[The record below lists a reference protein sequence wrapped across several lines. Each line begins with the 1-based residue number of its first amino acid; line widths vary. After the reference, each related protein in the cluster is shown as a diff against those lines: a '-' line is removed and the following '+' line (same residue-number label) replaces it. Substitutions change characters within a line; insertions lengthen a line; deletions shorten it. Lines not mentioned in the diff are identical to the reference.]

1 MARDPSDQLSI
12 NTARILAV
20 DMVEQAQSGHP
31 GMPLGAAPML
41 FVLFRHIMNHNPRNP
56 SWLNRDRFVLS
67 AGHASAIL
75 YAMLHLSGYDLTME
89 DLQQFRQLG
98 SRTPGH
104 PEYGLTPGV
113 ETTTGP
119 LGQGIATAVGMAIAE
134 RHAAAILNRGRFKI
148 INHYTYVI
156 CSDGDMMEGIG
167 SEAASLAAHL
177 QLGKLICLYDSN
189 GISIEGPTSLAFT
202 EDTVS
207 RYRAYG
213 WQVLEVEDGNDTNAI
228 HDAVMLARKE
238 TRQPSF
244 IRVRTHI
251 GYGSPNRQDTA
262 KAHGEPLGPEETV
275 LLKAAFGFPPEAR
288 FHVPPEV
295 RKHFRPVRERGEAL
309 EETWNSMLDRYA
321 LQYPESAL
329 SLREQL
335 NGKLPDDWQSA
346 LPSFT
351 PPLERATRQASQAC
365 LESITERL
373 PFLIGGSADL
383 GPSCGTLLKGA
394 ASFTAENPGGST
406 IHFGVREHAM
416 GAILNGIAL
425 SRILR
430 PYGATFL
437 IFADYMKPAIRL
449 AALMRLP
456 VVFIFTHDS
465 IALGEDGP
473 THQPVEQLAMLR
485 AMPHLTLIRPA
496 DANETKAAWAL
507 ALRIKGPVALVLSRQ
522 KLPLLERDNDDCI
535 EHMAKGGYIHSDW
548 KDEPSPEKA
557 AIIIATGS
565 EVHIALQAKAI
576 LDKESIPT
584 RVVSMPSSGLFLR
597 QTEAWQKQVLPP
609 KVTTRVVVEAASP
622 FGWDRFSGPR
632 GRIIAIDRFGA
643 SGPGGAVMEA
653 LGFTANHIAQT
664 VRELKK
670 TAT

>member
-1 MARDPSDQLSI
+1 MAPDASDQLAI
-12 NTARILAV
+12 NTVRILAV
-20 DMVEQAQSGHP
+20 DMVERAQSGHP

-41 FVLFRHIMNHNPRNP
+41 FVLFRHIMRHNPRNP

-67 AGHASAIL
+67 AGHASAML

-119 LGQGIATAVGMAIAE
+119 LGQGIATAVGMAISE
-134 RHAAAILNRGRFKI
+134 RHAAAILNRGEI
-148 INHYTYVI
+148 ELIDHYTYVI

-202 EDTVS
+202 EDTSS

-213 WQVLEVEDGNDTNAI
+213 WHVQEVEDGNDTKAI
-228 HDAVMLARKE
+228 HDAVMLARE
-238 TRQPSF
+238 ESRRPSF

-262 KAHGEPLGPEETV
+262 KAHGEPLGKEETA

-288 FHVPPEV
+288 FHVAPEV
-295 RKHFRPVRERGEAL
+295 REHFRPVREQGEVL
-309 EETWNSMLDRYA
+309 EATWNSMFGHYA
-321 LQYPESAL
+321 LRFPEIAQ
-329 SLREQL
+329 SLRDRLE
-335 NGKLPDDWQSA
+335 GRLPEEWEDA

-351 PPLERATRQASQAC
+351 PPQERATRQASQAC
-365 LESITERL
+365 LEAMAETI

-383 GPSCGTLLKGA
+383 GSSCGTFLKGA
-394 ASFTAENPGGST
+394 ASFTAENPGGAT
-406 IHFGVREHAM
+406 IHFGVREHSM

-425 SRILR
+425 SGILR

-437 IFADYMKPAIRL
+437 IFSDYMKPAIRL
-449 AALMRLP
+449 SALMRLP

-465 IALGEDGP
+465 IGLGEDGP

-485 AMPHLTLIRPA
+485 AMPNLTIIRPA

-507 ALRIKGPVALVLSRQ
+507 ALGLKGPVALVLTRQ
-522 KLPLLERDNDDCI
+522 KLPVLDRENDSCM
-535 EHMAKGGYIHSDW
+535 EEVAKGGYILSDW
-548 KDEPSPEKA
+548 SGAPAPEDA

-565 EVHIALQAKAI
+565 EVHISLQAKVM
-576 LDKESIPT
+576 LEKEGIAA
-584 RVVSMPSSGLFLR
+584 RVVSMPSRELFLL
-597 QTEAWQKQVLPP
+597 QPEAWQHRVLPP
-609 KVTTRVVVEAASP
+609 RVTTRVVVEAASP
-622 FGWDRFSGPR
+622 FGWDRFSGPS
-632 GRIIAIDRFGA
+632 GCIIAIDRFGA

-653 LGFTANHIAQT
+653 LGFTASHIAET
-664 VRELKK
+664 VRELRKNK
-670 TAT
+670 T

>member
-12 NTARILAV
+12 NTARLLAV
-20 DMVEQAQSGHP
+20 DMVERAQSGHP

-134 RHAAAILNRGRFKI
+134 RHAAAILNRGRFEI

-262 KAHGEPLGPEETV
+262 KAHGEPLGPEETM

-295 RKHFRPVRERGEAL
+295 REHFRPVRERGEAL
-309 EETWNSMLDRYA
+309 EETWNSMLERYA
-321 LQYPESAL
+321 LQFPESAH

-365 LESITERL
+365 LESITERI

-507 ALRIKGPVALVLSRQ
+507 ALRSKGPVALVLSRQ
-522 KLPLLERDNDDCI
+522 KLPLLERDNDDCM
-535 EHMAKGGYIHSDW
+535 ERVAKGGYIISDW
-548 KDEPSPEKA
+548 KNEPSPQKA

-565 EVHIALQAKAI
+565 EVHIALQAKAM

-643 SGPGGAVMEA
+643 SGPGETVMEA

-664 VRELKK
+664 VRELKE